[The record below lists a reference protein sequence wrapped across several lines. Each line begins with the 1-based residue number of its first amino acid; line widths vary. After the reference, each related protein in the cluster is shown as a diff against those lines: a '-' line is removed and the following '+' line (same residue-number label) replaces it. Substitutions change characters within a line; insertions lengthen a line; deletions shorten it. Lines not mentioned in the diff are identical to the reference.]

1 MIFYMNF
8 VFIENAKEYSQNNH
22 IITYFEK
29 SSFHIN
35 LVAITVNQRIGV
47 SIMVTLYWKGLSE
60 THGIRAGF
68 LLSN

>member
-47 SIMVTLYWKGLSE
+47 SIMVTLY
-60 THGIRAGF
+60 
-68 LLSN
+68 